1 MDKALEL
8 VQSALPE
15 KVKISGFI
23 TFTCPPL
30 DDAPCR
36 RTSPREPVRRGLPSH
51 GTGGRAGVGI
61 LASERARPRR
71 ARPSR

>member
-1 MDKALEL
+1 MEPIQPA
-8 VQSALPE
+8 SPE
-15 KVKISGFI
+15 KVKISGFRN
-23 TFTCPPL
+23 FTCPPL

-51 GTGGRAGVGI
+51 GTGGRVGVGI

-71 ARPSR
+71 AKPSR